1 MYDNFFHFLKHL
13 HMFYPFVPKRIYFQ
27 QKLYVCTY
35 FYFITY
41 VRVGRKRKKQILF
54 SNMTK

>member
-35 FYFITY
+35 FNVITY
-41 VRVGRKRKKQILF
+41 VRAELVEKEKNKYCLV
-54 SNMTK
+54 T